1 MINDENWQSRIS
13 QKKSGSFNNDQNV
26 YFLAVFKFFVK
37 FFDFSR
43 TNWYYMLKGII
54 KSYHS
59 WKNEQICWCGSKNIE
74 YGRFSGFWIIQKFF
88 FEKNFFSTQNRS
100 IRVKN
105 MFSRFSI
112 FFLSNS
118 PRLSHFLT
126 KKWNFRFWP
135 CLAILA

>member
-1 MINDENWQSRIS
+1 MINDEKWQSRIF
-13 QKKSGSFNNDQNV
+13 QEKSGSFNNDRNV

-43 TNWYYMLKGII
+43 TNWYYMLKGTI

-59 WKNEQICWCGSKNIE
+59 WKNEQILRCGSKNFI
-74 YGRFSGFWIIQKFF
+74 YGRFSGFWIIQKNF

-105 MFSRFSI
+105 MSSRFSI

-126 KKWNFRFWP
+126 KKLNLRFWP
-135 CLAILA
+135 WLAILA